1 MMAEEGGII
10 NNTEIIEEI
19 ADTIHGAAVVDF
31 ACTYD
36 STPARGVRLWFSRLK
51 MRNSQALPIV
61 LDTGG
66 FCMVDKEDLE
76 EAGIALFIRGNRYSP
91 STSMHADRIDDII
104 KSDLVTLF
112 HLARVTH
119 LDGLRYGEVPC
130 LEHEGVTFYPL
141 KADAVQ
147 CATPEEILFSFRPE
161 GFCRKNPVHRIKT
174 WISLSA
180 LLMVDADGACAMVS
194 EEFFSEYSMGT

>member
-1 MMAEEGGII
+1 MAEEGGII
-10 NNTEIIEEI
+10 ENTQIIEEI

-31 ACTYD
+31 AFIYD
-36 STPARGVRLWFSRLK
+36 STPTRGIRLWFTRLK
-51 MRNSQALPIV
+51 MRNSQGLPIA

-66 FCMVDKEDLE
+66 FCMADKEDLE
-76 EAGIALFIRGNRYSP
+76 EAGIALFIRGSRYSP
-91 STSMHADRIDDII
+91 SKSVPADLIDETIE
-104 KSDLVTLF
+104 SDLVTLF
-112 HLARVTH
+112 HQARVTH
-119 LDGLRYGEVPC
+119 LDGLRYGGFPC
-130 LEHEGVTFYPL
+130 LEHEGLSFYPL